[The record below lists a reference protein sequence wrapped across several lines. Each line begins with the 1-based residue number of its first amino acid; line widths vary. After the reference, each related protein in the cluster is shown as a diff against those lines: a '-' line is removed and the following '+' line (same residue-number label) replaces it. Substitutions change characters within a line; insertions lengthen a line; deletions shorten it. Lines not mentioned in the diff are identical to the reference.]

1 MYMGERGNMKE
12 KILSREAFSILRSG
26 MQSEGKTVVLCHGVF
41 DLLHYGHIEHLE
53 EAKAQ
58 GDILVV
64 SVTAAKYVN
73 KGPGRPYFSDEQRMH
88 FLASLE
94 CVDYVL
100 LSEAVTVHDIVRA
113 VRPNVYVKGQ
123 EYAKAEDDVTG
134 NIGAEQEI
142 VESYGGHIYFTNGAV
157 YSSTKL
163 LNNFFNA
170 LPEEVV
176 AVSQRLCRKYGEH
189 IAADVRTM
197 VEDFA
202 KLHILVIGDV
212 IIDEY
217 NFCKV
222 QGLTTKDAVMSTRYD
237 YQERYM
243 GGALAIARHLGNFA
257 GQVTLLSMIGQERAV
272 AEDLQRHM
280 PDIECQFVQE
290 KHFVTPVKTRFLRKN
305 AIRDEYEK
313 LFSVNHLLQMQET
326 SKINYTNFY
335 QKLDELL
342 PQYDLV
348 VVCDYGH
355 GLLGQEAI
363 ERIERQAKYLAVNCQ
378 TNSSNYGLNVITKYT
393 RADAFVVD
401 EKELQIA
408 VRQAAQGNEA
418 QLTWLQNQMKSRYAW
433 VTEGA
438 NGALGRRADE
448 MVQIPAVTLNV
459 KDTVGAGDAFY
470 SLAAL
475 AAAGNLPI
483 DIATL
488 LANVAGAIKTN
499 VIGNKASVQ
508 KVDLLK
514 FLGTVLNV

>member
-1 MYMGERGNMKE
+1 MKE
-12 KILSREAFSILRSG
+12 KILSREAFAALRTKLG
-26 MQSEGKTVVLCHGVF
+26 EENQKIVLCHGVF

-73 KGPGRPYFSDEQRMH
+73 KGPGRPYFTDEQRLH

-100 LSEAVTVHDIVRA
+100 LSEEVTVHDIVRA
-113 VRPNVYVKGQ
+113 VQPTIYVKGQ

-142 VESYGGHIYFTNGAV
+142 VEQYGGCIYFTQGAV

-170 LPEEVV
+170 LPEGVV
-176 AVSQRLCRKYGEH
+176 ETSRQMQKKYGEH
-189 IAADVRTM
+189 LADDVRTM
-197 VEDFA
+197 VENFA
-202 KLHILVIGDV
+202 KLRVLVIGDI

-217 NFCKV
+217 NFCQV
-222 QGLTTKDAVMSTRYD
+222 QGLTTKDAAMSTRYD

-243 GGALAIARHLGNFA
+243 GGSLAIAKHLANFA
-257 GQVTLLSMIGQERAV
+257 GHVTLLSMMGREQEV
-272 AEDLQRHM
+272 AEEIHRDM
-280 PDIECQFVQE
+280 EGVECRIVQT
-290 KHFVTPVKTRFLRKN
+290 KHFITPVKKRYLRKN
-305 AIRDEYEK
+305 TLRDEYEK
-313 LFSVNHLLQMQET
+313 LFSVNHLLQVKET
-326 SKINYTNFY
+326 NDIDYTNFY
-335 QKLDELL
+335 RNLDDLL
-342 PQYDLV
+342 PQYDFV

-355 GLLGQEAI
+355 GLLRQEAI
-363 ERIERQAKYLAVNCQ
+363 EKIEAQAKHLALNCQ
-378 TNSSNYGLNVITKYT
+378 TNSSNRGLNVITKYT
-393 RADAFVVD
+393 RADSFVVD
-401 EKELQIA
+401 ENELQLA
-408 VRQAAQGNEA
+408 VRQSALGNEA
-418 QLTWLQNQMKSRYAW
+418 HLIWLQDHLKSRYAW

-438 NGALGRRADE
+438 NGALGRKENDMA
-448 MVQIPAVTLNV
+448 QIPAVTLHV

-470 SLAAL
+470 AL
-475 AAAGNLPI
+475 AVLSAASDLPI

-499 VIGNKASVQ
+499 VVGNKSSVR

-514 FLGTVLNV
+514 FVGTVLNV